1 MKKQVEDTHL
11 SQAVTAAQD
20 AAAYDTNA
28 KLLLADKQIL
38 ARILKY
44 TIRECRDMAIGEIM
58 NCIQDDIVVAI
69 IPLDTRLTNLGRIK
83 ESKTEDNIPGEGT
96 VYFDIRFSAYI
107 GQSRIKFLVDL
118 EAQRLTSSASLG
130 YDLENRIIYYIA
142 RMISAQKNTE
152 FYGSDYDSLKNVRS
166 IWICMDSDKRGDS
179 IEEIN
184 LERKTVFGNTENT
197 HNIEL
202 LQGIII
208 NIRSNRNKK
217 ASQNTL
223 ISMLETL
230 LSRMDVNEK
239 KSILEKDYGMIMT
252 VEIERRMQ
260 SMGNL
265 SEGIIE
271 EGLALGRAQGI
282 AQGRTEGELN
292 CSRQNILDLLEDLG
306 KIPKD
311 IIDRIYAEE
320 NTEILRKWLKAAAR
334 AESFAAFGKIISS

>member
-44 TIRECRDMAIGEIM
+44 TIRECRDMAISEVI

-69 IPLDTRLTNLGRIK
+69 IPLDPGLTNLGRIR

-96 VYFDIRFSAYI
+96 VCFDIRFSAYI

-118 EAQRLTSSASLG
+118 EAQRLTGSDSLG

-166 IWICMDSDKRGDS
+166 IWICMDGDKRGDS

-184 LERKTVFGNTENT
+184 LERKTVFGNIENA

-239 KSILEKDYGMIMT
+239 KRILEKDYGMIMT

-271 EGLALGRAQGI
+271 EGLALGMAQGI

-292 CSRQNILDLLEDLG
+292 CSRQSILDLLEDLG

-311 IIDRIYAEE
+311 ILDCIYTEE
-320 NTEILRKWLKAAAR
+320 NTEILRKWHKAAAR
-334 AESFAAFGKIISS
+334 AESFAAFWEVISP